1 MIVKICG
8 LTKAEDAHWAEE
20 CGAEVLGTIFGVP
33 ESPRNNPLEKLLQL
47 VTPRQ
52 NAKHAVLLRN
62 PPLQSIKELL
72 TMLKPQIFH
81 LCGQEDE
88 RCRGEIKNLAPDIE
102 LWQTIGIPVDEPQ
115 NENWKFQLDACWNDS
130 ALGRV
135 VLDSAK
141 SGQSGGTGRCFSHQ
155 NVAQHLGR
163 DSAKVIIAG
172 GLNPDNIEA
181 ILQIA
186 PWAGVDVSS
195 GLEKSKGQKDPQKVR
210 QFFDSVHKVL
220 P

>member
-1 MIVKICG
+1 MIVKVCG
-8 LTKAEDAHWAEE
+8 LTRAEDADWAEK
-20 CGAEVLGTIFGVP
+20 CGAEVLGYIFGVP
-33 ESPRNNPLEKLLQL
+33 ESPRNNKLNELLQL

-52 NAKHAVLLRN
+52 SARKAVLLRN
-62 PPLQSIKELL
+62 APLLNVKELL
-72 TMLKPQIFH
+72 TMLRPQIFH

-88 RCRGEIKNLAPDIE
+88 RSRGEIKNLAPEIE
-102 LWQTIGIPVDEPQ
+102 LWQTIGIPVDDPQ

-130 ALGRV
+130 AIARV

-141 SGQSGGTGRCFSHQ
+141 SGQSGGTGSCFSHQ
-155 NVAQHLGR
+155 NIAQHLGK
-163 DSAKVIIAG
+163 DSANVMIAG

-181 ILQIA
+181 ILNIA

-195 GLEKSKGQKDPQKVR
+195 GLEKSKGQKDPKKVR
-210 QFFDSVHKVL
+210 QFFDNVHKVL